1 MLEASTTG
9 DRLRVGHMPYANSL
23 VFYAQMPRDEVELVT
38 LPPRNMADAM
48 AKGQLDAGP
57 IPIYEVLKM
66 GDAVVPI
73 GAYGVAT
80 DGDARSVL
88 LFSKVAA
95 DALGGKRIAVTSHTS
110 TSVQLLRV
118 LARDHWKIDDFELA
132 GPDEEHHSK
141 LVIGD
146 AALSLMREVAGDASS
161 YRHVYDLAGEWKLL
175 TGMPFVF
182 ARWVARNGAD
192 VAKLEA
198 ILTDAYLTGIAQIN
212 RLSQA
217 VAIDGYSPL
226 EVGDYI
232 RNFIYQLGP
241 SELAAIDEF
250 RIRLSTLEEWEPPVM
265 PYLDD
270 NTSCERVEAR

>member
-1 MLEASTTG
+1 MEALTTG
-9 DRLRVGHMPYANSL
+9 DRLRIGHMPYANSL
-23 VFYAQMPRDEVELVT
+23 VFYAQMPRDEVELMT

-48 AKGQLDAGP
+48 AKGLLDAGP
-57 IPIYEVLKM
+57 IPVYEVLKM

-80 DGDARSVL
+80 DGDARSAL
-88 LFSKVAA
+88 LFSEVVA

-118 LARDHWKIDDFELA
+118 LARDHWKIDDLELV
-132 GPDEEHHSK
+132 GPVEEHHGK

-146 AALSLMREVAGDASS
+146 AALSLRREVVGDASR
-161 YRHVYDLAGEWKLL
+161 YRHVYDLAEEWKLL

-182 ARWVARNGAD
+182 ARWVARRGAD

-198 ILTDAYLTGIAQIN
+198 ILTDSYLTGIAQIN
-212 RLSQA
+212 QLSQT

-226 EVGDYI
+226 EIGDYI
-232 RNFIYQLGP
+232 RNFIYELGP

-250 RIRLSTLEEWEPPVM
+250 RIRLSTLEEWKPPVM
-265 PYLDD
+265 PYLNDK
-270 NTSCERVEAR
+270 TSCERVEAR

>member
-1 MLEASTTG
+1 
-9 DRLRVGHMPYANSL
+9 MPYANSL
-23 VFYAQMPRDEVELVT
+23 VFYAQMPPSDIELVT

-48 AKGQLDAGP
+48 VRSQLDAGP

-73 GAYGVAT
+73 CKYGVAT

-88 LFSKVAA
+88 LFSEVSV
-95 DALGGKRIAVTSHTS
+95 DELGGKRIAVTSHTS

-118 LARDHWKIDDFELA
+118 LARDHWKVDEFELA
-132 GPDEEHHSK
+132 GPDEAHDGK

-146 AALSLMREVAGDASS
+146 AALSLRREVAGDDAR
-161 YRHVYDLAGEWKLL
+161 YRHVYDLAGQWKLA

-182 ARWVARNGAD
+182 ARWVARSGAD

-198 ILTDAYLTGIAQIN
+198 ILNDSYRSGIGQIN
-212 RLSQA
+212 RLAQTVS
-217 VAIDGYSPL
+217 IDGYSPT
-226 EVGDYI
+226 EIDEYI
-232 RNFIYQLGP
+232 RNFIYELGQA
-241 SELAAIDEF
+241 ELAAIDEF
-250 RIRLSTLEEWEPPVM
+250 RIRLSTLEEWKPPVM

-270 NTSCERVEAR
+270 KTSCERVTTR